1 VIPKASTK
9 RYYRIDRREV
19 HFLKFIL
26 EGYSGVAVM
35 RTLDPQNGFVVL
47 YVSPGCEKEVDM
59 ILSDLKGQ
67 IRIEKA
73 ELLEREGL

>member
-1 VIPKASTK
+1 MPKASTK